1 MRSKRLLTAL
11 VSLLFARFPCASA
24 LAETCKYVDK
34 DGHVTYSNVPIPNAR
49 KASCI
54 EAPPPVSNVRP
65 AEPNKS
71 QGTPQAASKPGIDG
85 SQLKMTDDRKKALM
99 EELAREQDAL
109 IKAREAL
116 AQQESMRQGDERN
129 YAKVLERLKPYQDQV
144 AAHEKK
150 IGELRQELA
159 NLR

>member
-1 MRSKRLLTAL
+1 MRSKQLLLRLLFTCL
-11 VSLLFARFPCASA
+11 PCAA
-24 LAETCKYVDK
+24 GAETCKYVDK

-71 QGTPQAASKPGIDG
+71 QGTPQAASKPGTDG
-85 SQLKMTDDRKKALM
+85 SQLKMTEDRKKALM
-99 EELAREQDAL
+99 EELASEQDAL

-116 AQQESMRQGDERN
+116 AQQESIRQGDERN
-129 YAKVLERLKPYQDQV
+129 YA
-144 AAHEKK
+144 
-150 IGELRQELA
+150 GC
-159 NLR
+159 

>member
-11 VSLLFARFPCASA
+11 VSLLFARFPCTSA

-71 QGTPQAASKPGIDG
+71 QGTPQPTSKSSDG
-85 SQLKMTDDRKKALM
+85 SQPKTTDDRKKALM

-116 AQQESMRQGDERN
+116 AQQESIRLGDERN
-129 YAKVLERLKPYQDQV
+129 YARVLERLKPYQDEV

-150 IGELRQELA
+150 ITELRQDLA

>member
-11 VSLLFARFPCASA
+11 VSLLFARFPCTSA

-54 EAPPPVSNVRP
+54 EAPPPVSDVRP

-71 QGTPQAASKPGIDG
+71 QGTPQPTSKSSDG
-85 SQLKMTDDRKKALM
+85 SQPKTTDDRKKALM

-116 AQQESMRQGDERN
+116 AQQESIRLGDERN
-129 YAKVLERLKPYQDQV
+129 YARVLERLKPYQDEV

-150 IGELRQELA
+150 ITELRQDLA

>member
-1 MRSKRLLTAL
+1 MRHKRLLPAL
-11 VSLLFARFPCASA
+11 VRLLFALFPCASV

-65 AEPNKS
+65 AEQNKS
-71 QGTPQAASKPGIDG
+71 QGTPQPTSKSSDG
-85 SQLKMTDDRKKALM
+85 SQPKTTDDRKKVLM

-116 AQQESMRQGDERN
+116 AQQESIRLGDERN
-129 YAKVLERLKPYQDQV
+129 YARVLERLKPYQDEV

-150 IGELRQELA
+150 ITELRQDLA